1 MTEEEI
7 RVILSKIKT
16 INKRCIALFF
26 TQYNNTCYNGMSS
39 YKDIM
44 DGYTYSMKN
53 LIGSVNKVESK
64 RILKALGFEEYT
76 SNRFLVPVNAIS
88 LIDNGTE
95 LIGLTGKR
103 EIVGV
108 HEIDTDSRNGML
120 GYYMVFPKIGK

>member
-1 MTEEEI
+1 MREEDI
-7 RVILSKIKT
+7 RVILRKIKT

-26 TQYNNTCYNGMSS
+26 AQYDTSDNDISS

-44 DGYTYSMKN
+44 DGYIYSIKD

-64 RILKALGFEEYT
+64 RILKALGFEEDT
-76 SNRFLVPVNAIS
+76 QNRFLVPVNAIS
-88 LIDNGTE
+88 LIDDGTE
-95 LIGLTGKR
+95 LIALTGEK

-108 HEIDTDSRNGML
+108 DEIDTDSRNGML

>member
-7 RVILSKIKT
+7 RVTLSKIKT

-26 TQYNNTCYNGMSS
+26 TQYNTSYNGMSS

-44 DGYTYSMKN
+44 DGYTYSIRN